1 MFKTITSADIGKVI
15 SVLARIESIHQTSG
29 PTLFTLSDGET
40 TFAAKAFLKPGQRAF
55 PDVEK
60 GDIVFAALRIQE
72 YEGVLEGS
80 IVAME
85 PRTSAE
91 FEAVLG
97 KHQASKVAVKS
108 IPFLVQS
115 VVLEKMRSRFEE
127 AAALIKQAIYKD
139 RPILIRHNADCDG
152 YSGAMALEH
161 AILPLVLAEHGNDN
175 YAQWRYYRRAPSRAP
190 FYSVGD
196 VLLDLGNIANEL
208 SKGSKAPLVIILDNG
223 SGAED
228 VPAIRAVQAYE
239 CPVIIVD
246 HHFLKE
252 DLAQVD
258 VHINPYLVGH
268 DSQISAGMLG
278 VELARFVHNTVAGV
292 AYLPALAGIGDKT
305 QSSEMDQY
313 RALAEREGFTFDFLK
328 QLAICIDFVA
338 YYLRSVEA
346 RGLIDDLFGR
356 DGARQKALV
365 SLLYAN
371 ASQKIQEILAPV
383 KHYTRVIQ
391 SGEKHI
397 AVIDL
402 AKICSFGD
410 FPPMGKVTG
419 AASDW
424 LNITYS
430 HVYVLGV
437 ADDMIVLRVS
447 ATEVV
452 FNLNTL
458 VSVLREKMPFAAI
471 SGGGHE
477 RAGTIKFVAAAKD
490 EVVEF
495 VKGYIQN
502 G

>member
-1 MFKTITSADIGKVI
+1 MFNTITSADIGKAIDILVRVEDI
-15 SVLARIESIHQTSG
+15 RQTSG
-29 PTLFTLSDGET
+29 PTLFTLFDGET
-40 TFAAKAFLKPGQRAF
+40 NFSAKAFLKPGQRAF

-60 GDIVFAALRIQE
+60 GDVVLAVLRIQE
-72 YEGVLEGS
+72 YDGTLEGS

-85 PRTSAE
+85 SRDAAA
-91 FEAVLG
+91 FEKVVTEMQAKKAAVE
-97 KHQASKVAVKS
+97 S
-108 IPFLVQS
+108 IPFLVRS
-115 VVLEKMRSRFEE
+115 EALEKMRARFEE
-127 AAALIKQAIYKD
+127 AAALIKQAIYED
-139 RPILIRHNADCDG
+139 RPILVRHNADCDG
-152 YSGAMALEH
+152 YSGAMALER
-161 AILPLVLAEHGNDN
+161 AIMPLVVAHHGGDN
-175 YAQWRYYRRAPSRAP
+175 YAQWRFYRRAPSRAP
-190 FYSVGD
+190 YYSMND
-196 VLLDLGNIANEL
+196 VLLDLSSIANDL
-208 SKGSKAPLVIILDNG
+208 AKGGKAPLVIILDNG
-223 SGAED
+223 SGEED
-228 VPAIRAVQAYE
+228 VVSIRAVQAYG
-239 CPVIIVD
+239 CQVIIVD
-246 HHFLKE
+246 HHFLEK

-278 VELARFVHNTVAGV
+278 VELARFVNIKASGV
-292 AYLPALAGIGDKT
+292 AYMAALAGVGDKT
-305 QSSEMDQY
+305 QSAEMDQY
-313 RALAEREGFTFDFLK
+313 RKIAEREGFTLEFLK
-328 QLAICIDFVA
+328 QLAVSIDFVA

-356 DGARQKALV
+356 DAGRQKALV
-365 SLLYAN
+365 SLLYGS
-371 ASQKIQEILAPV
+371 ASRKIQEILVPV
-383 KHYTRVIQ
+383 KHYTHVIEH
-391 SGEKHI
+391 GGKNI

-424 LNITYS
+424 LNTTYS

-447 ATEVV
+447 ATEVG
-452 FNLNTL
+452 FNLNKL
-458 VSVLREKMPFAAI
+458 ISALREKMPFASV

-495 VKGYIQN
+495 VKRYILD